1 VRIRGQQHYLW
12 RAVDQDGEVV
22 DVFLQKRRD
31 GKAAK
36 RFFKPLL
43 KKHRGEPRKIVT
55 DKLRSY
61 NVAHRELI
69 PDTIHETTQYANNR
83 AELSHEP
90 TRVRE
95 RGMRKFKSMEQA
107 QRFLGAHAAVHNLFN
122 IGRHLVSAENYRYFR
137 LRAFVSWEK
146 AAGI

>member
-1 VRIRGQQHYLW
+1 MVL
-12 RAVDQDGEVV
+12 
-22 DVFLQKRRD
+22 KR
-31 GKAAK
+31 
-36 RFFKPLL
+36 LL
-43 KKHRGEPRKIVT
+43 KKHRGQPRKIVT

-69 PDTIHETTQYANNR
+69 PETIHDTTQYANNR

-95 RGMRKFKSMEQA
+95 RGMRKIKSMEQA

-122 IGRHLVSAENYRYFR
+122 IGRHLLSAENYRYFR
-137 LRAFVSWEK
+137 LRGLHAI
-146 AAGI
+146 AGIRDASLFGLFGAWHQPTSGHHWRFQCWQARWVPVLVI